1 MELIVST
8 LLAVFAYMDGLRTK
22 KQLLAAI
29 NSNFVDRVE
38 EAINDLQTQ
47 DQQLL
52 KSIQQELIQKGQ
64 LELAEKINTILSD
77 EFKVSPES
85 FVILKSYLNSEQ
97 LYKLAMSGS
106 SLPSE

>member
-97 LYKLAMSGS
+97 LYKLAMSSS
-106 SLPSE
+106 SLPPE

>member
-1 MELIVST
+1 MEFIVST

-29 NSNFVDRVE
+29 NSNYVDRLE

-52 KSIQQELIQKGQ
+52 KGIQQELIQKGQ
-64 LELAEKINTILSD
+64 LDLAEKMNTVLS
-77 EFKVSPES
+77 ENCKISTES

-97 LYKLAMSGS
+97 LYKLAMSSS
-106 SLPSE
+106 SLPPE

>member
-47 DQQLL
+47 DQKLL

-97 LYKLAMSGS
+97 LYKLAMSSS
-106 SLPSE
+106 SLPPE

>member
-47 DQQLL
+47 DQKLL

-97 LYKLAMSGS
+97 LYKLAMSSS

>member
-29 NSNFVDRVE
+29 NSNFVDRVD

-97 LYKLAMSGS
+97 LYKLAMRSS
-106 SLPSE
+106 SLPPE

>member
-64 LELAEKINTILSD
+64 LELAEKINAILSD

-97 LYKLAMSGS
+97 LYKLAMGNS
-106 SLPSE
+106 SLPPE